1 MCHPGKVQPTLRTVL
16 ASDSLRHGAPDVLTG
31 AERLDTPVRWV
42 HVGEVREI
50 AGLLRGGEL
59 ILSTGLAM
67 QGRPEEAAAYV
78 DELARAGAAGLVV
91 ELGERFPRVP
101 DEAVSAAARRS
112 LPLVVLHQRVRF
124 VEVTEEVH
132 RGIVAEQ
139 LEQVELAREV
149 HETFT
154 RLSLEGAD
162 AATIV
167 ATTASLCGSSVVLE
181 DLGRHVVAFTALGR
195 PAASLLT
202 DWERRSRAVP
212 AADATGV
219 TGPEGWVTAAVG
231 THGRRWGRLVVPD
244 PQTAQS
250 RLAMVLERAAQA
262 LELGRMVERDRLGLE
277 LQAQGGLLTDLA
289 TGRIRDS
296 RTAAARAESLGLRP
310 ARRYVGVVAV
320 PAGAVPRPEADPV
333 AEHDR
338 SRQLVERLSRALGAT
353 GLSGL
358 VGTLPWHGGRS
369 GSQVG
374 LLLAVPPGSRRGPED
389 AAVLDTL
396 ADAVA
401 GAAVLGVGPVASSVL
416 DAGHGL
422 RLAAHVAEVASAMP
436 GGSERRYHR
445 SSDIRLHGLL
455 ALIHEDPRVQAFVE
469 GELAPLLEHE
479 ARTGS
484 GLLDLLRQH
493 VAAGGNKT
501 RLAESSHRSR
511 PAVYKKLAQI
521 ERLLGVDLDDPL
533 SLMSVGVALMAYD
546 QGSPGGH

>member
-1 MCHPGKVQPTLRTVL
+1 M
-16 ASDSLRHGAPDVLTG
+16 PD
-31 AERLDTPVRWV
+31 AAVR
-42 HVGEVREI
+42 
-50 AGLLRGGEL
+50 
-59 ILSTGLAM
+59 
-67 QGRPEEAAAYV
+67 
-78 DELARAGAAGLVV
+78 
-91 ELGERFPRVP
+91 
-101 DEAVSAAARRS
+101 AARRHS

-132 RGIVAEQ
+132 RGIVAEHSSRSSS
-139 LEQVELAREV
+139 LARC
-149 HETFT
+149 TSMFT

-181 DLGRHVVAFTALGR
+181 DVGRHVVAFTALGR
-195 PAASLLT
+195 PTASLLT

-212 AADATGV
+212 DAGATGV
-219 TGPEGWVTAAVG
+219 AGAEGWVTATVG

-244 PQTAQS
+244 PQAAQS

-289 TGRIRDS
+289 TGRIRDG

-310 ARRYVGVVAV
+310 APRYVGVVAV
-320 PAGAVPRPEADPV
+320 PTGGGPRPDADPV

-338 SRQLVERLSRALGAT
+338 SRSSWSGSPARCRPPASPGWSGPCPVRGDGRGRRSGGCSPYPRGFGGDRRTPPSSTRWRAPWPGTRCSASGRWPRRCSTPAT
-353 GLSGL
+353 GSGWRR
-358 VGTLPWHGGRS
+358 TSPR
-369 GSQVG
+369 
-374 LLLAVPPGSRRGPED
+374 SRR
-389 AAVLDTL
+389 
-396 ADAVA
+396 
-401 GAAVLGVGPVASSVL
+401 
-416 DAGHGL
+416 
-422 RLAAHVAEVASAMP
+422 RCRAEA
-436 GGSERRYHR
+436 ERAYHR
-445 SSDIRLHGLL
+445 SSDVRLHGLL
-455 ALIHEDPRVQAFVE
+455 ALLHEDPRVQSFVE
-469 GELAPLLEHE
+469 GELGPLLEHE

-521 ERLLGVDLDDPL
+521 ERLLGVDLDDPP
-533 SLMSVGVALMAYD
+533 SLMSVGVALLAYD
-546 QGSPGGH
+546 QAHPPS

>member
-1 MCHPGKVQPTLRTVL
+1 
-16 ASDSLRHGAPDVLTG
+16 
-31 AERLDTPVRWV
+31 
-42 HVGEVREI
+42 
-50 AGLLRGGEL
+50 
-59 ILSTGLAM
+59 
-67 QGRPEEAAAYV
+67 
-78 DELARAGAAGLVV
+78 
-91 ELGERFPRVP
+91 
-101 DEAVSAAARRS
+101 
-112 LPLVVLHQRVRF
+112 VVLHQRVRF

-167 ATTASLCGSSVVLE
+167 ATTASLGGSSVVLE

-212 AADATGV
+212 SADATGV

-250 RLAMVLERAAQA
+250 RLAMILERAAQA

-289 TGRIRDS
+289 TGRVRDS

-320 PAGAVPRPEADPV
+320 RRAVTHAGPSPAGPSASTRSDADPV

-338 SRQLVERLSRALGAT
+338 SRELVERLSRALRTT

-358 VGTLPWHGGRS
+358 VGALPGPGGP

-374 LLLAVPPGSRRGPED
+374 LLLAVPLGSRREPED
-389 AAVLDTL
+389 AAVLDAL

-401 GAAVLGVGPVASSVL
+401 GEALLGVGPVASSVL

-436 GGSERRYHR
+436 GGAERSYHR
-445 SSDIRLHGLL
+445 SSDVRLHGLL
-455 ALIHEDPRVQAFVE
+455 ALLHEDPRVQAYVE
-469 GELAPLLEHE
+469 GELGPLLEHE

-546 QGSPGGH
+546 QGSAGGP